1 LKEVW
6 AKLLKVGAQ
15 INIVQR
21 ANRSWKLREGETKEM
36 AKDEI
41 KAGREE
47 SKTGRRNGAM
57 DVAENA
63 PLVSAKRGKFATI
76 ESAKVEA
83 LVFARLADYK
93 SFVAEIEGEEPED
106 GAIISAGLEMLFEA
120 DKSFE
125 RWATEQRRK
134 GKVGMPSSMNGVSG
148 GVPPSARGVSA

>member
-1 LKEVW
+1 
-6 AKLLKVGAQ
+6 
-15 INIVQR
+15 
-21 ANRSWKLREGETKEM
+21 M

-47 SKTGRRNGAM
+47 GKAGRRNGVTEAM
-57 DVAENA
+57 ESA

-76 ESAKVEA
+76 ERAKVEA

-120 DKSFE
+120 DKGFE
-125 RWATEQRRK
+125 RWAAEQRKK
-134 GKVGMPSSMNGVSG
+134 GKINMPGSANITQNNVTS
-148 GVPPSARGVSA
+148 SARGAAV